1 MIQSKVIATIFA
13 VAVFASSGCG
23 PSGPD
28 MGHVF
33 GTVTYEGKPLPTGTV
48 SFVPETEGQPMAFAQ
63 IQADGTY
70 EAATKSFGKGVPV
83 GNHRVMITA
92 MKDGGSGEGG
102 SLIQLIPTRY
112 GGDRMSG
119 LKAEVQEGENQIDFQ
134 LEK

>member
-1 MIQSKVIATIFA
+1 MIASLFA
-13 VAVFASSGCG
+13 AAVFACIGCG
-23 PSGPD
+23 PSGPE

-48 SFVPETEGQPMAFAQ
+48 SFVPEKEGLPMAYAQ

-70 EAATKSFGKGVPV
+70 EASTKSLGRGVPV
-83 GNHRVMITA
+83 GSHRVMITA
-92 MKDGGSGEGG
+92 MTDGGSGEGG
-102 SLIQLIPTRY
+102 NLIQLIPTRY

-119 LKAEVQEGENQIDFQ
+119 LTAEVQEGENKIDFL